1 MVVFTDFICFVSLY
15 YNLLFKLKQAAG
27 KLEFSGEICYYIGNE
42 AQSRCI
48 GIAEQVYPVR

>member
-27 KLEFSGEICYYIGNE
+27 KLEFSG
-42 AQSRCI
+42 
-48 GIAEQVYPVR
+48 